1 MQSPKAFEYHNFLR
15 DILRRSDDKAY
26 FLASEKDFLRG
37 VLPRFPYRNYFY
49 GIGTVKVGTR
59 NIRIGIEEF
68 SLAENSIMMI
78 GPGIIRQWLDDD
90 FNVTT
95 DAIFFTPELFTPP
108 ISPHFLSDLLIFK
121 PSIQH
126 VVSLKAKDMLQIQ
139 HLFDMMH
146 EYQHET
152 KIMATLVLSLIE
164 LSEHL
169 CQNAHNQVVVN
180 TTKHQ
185 QLLRDFDALLQK
197 HYLENK
203 DVAFYAEKLHLTPN
217 HFSESIKVATGKPAK
232 KRIEAMLLLEA
243 KSLLK
248 QTTMSIKEVTYW
260 LGFEDPSY
268 FTKFF
273 KNNVGLTPNEY
284 KQQK

>member
-15 DILRRSDDKAY
+15 DVLRRSDDKAY

-37 VLPRFPYRNYFY
+37 ALPRFPYRNYFY
-49 GIGTVKVGTR
+49 GIGMVKVGER
-59 NIRIGIEEF
+59 RIRIGMEEF
-68 SLAENSIMMI
+68 TLSKNTVMMI

-90 FNVTT
+90 FSVIT
-95 DAIFFTPELFTPP
+95 DTIFFTPELFKPP
-108 ISPHFLSDLLIFK
+108 INPHFLSDLDIFK

-126 VVSLKAKDMLQIQ
+126 IISLSEEDILQVQ
-139 HLFDMMH
+139 HLFDMMSK
-146 EYQHET
+146 YQHET
-152 KIMATLVLSLIE
+152 KIMATLVLSLTE
-164 LSEHL
+164 LMEYL
-169 CQNAHNQVVVN
+169 YQNTHNQVVVN
-180 TTKHQ
+180 LSKHQ
-185 QLLRDFDALLQK
+185 KLLRDFDALLQK

-203 DVAFYAEKLHLTPN
+203 DVAFYAEKLNLTPN
-217 HFSESIKVATGKPAK
+217 HFSESIKSATGKSAK
-232 KRIEAMLLLEA
+232 KRIETMLLLEA